1 MEPASDPTQSA
12 FLCPASS
19 DLASRIEFVS
29 ARGRTALLD
38 AVYLGSQIV
47 RTGRNPRKVL
57 FVISDG
63 GENSSRYTEGEIRES
78 LAQTRVRVYTV
89 ATTGSESGAP
99 ELAFLRRLADE
110 ARGRFAAV
118 DRSSDLATVVRELSM
133 AISTGQ

>member
-1 MEPASDPTQSA
+1 M
-12 FLCPASS
+12 
-19 DLASRIEFVS
+19 
-29 ARGRTALLD
+29 
-38 AVYLGSQIV
+38 

-78 LAQTRVRVYTV
+78 LAQTRARVYTV